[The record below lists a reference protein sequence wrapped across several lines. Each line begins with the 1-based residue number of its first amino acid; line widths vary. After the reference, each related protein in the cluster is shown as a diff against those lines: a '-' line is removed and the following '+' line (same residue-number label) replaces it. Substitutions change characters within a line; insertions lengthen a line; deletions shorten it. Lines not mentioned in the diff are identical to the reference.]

1 MATKTQA
8 KTTAAKPFSI
18 LGDTLES
25 AAESFEEA
33 ANGAQESARRAAQT
47 TKRAVG
53 KGLFKMFYG
62 ISYGLVFSGV
72 YVTELLPEDNSVR
85 HALTEGA
92 EAALTDVRKV
102 RKTPKLKRVAITSP
116 AVPKRPT
123 PAKPAAKI
131 SARTRNAVKSR
142 ANHFD
147 AAVAAAGQA

>member
-8 KTTAAKPFSI
+8 KSAAAKPFSI

-33 ANGAQESARRAAQT
+33 TNGAQESARRAAQT
-47 TKRAVG
+47 TKRVVG
-53 KGLFKMFYG
+53 QGLFKMFYG
-62 ISYGLVFSGV
+62 ISYGLVYSGV
-72 YVTELLPEDNSVR
+72 FVTELLPEDNSVR

-92 EAALTDVRKV
+92 ETALSDRRKARV
-102 RKTPKLKRVAITSP
+102 TPKLKGAAITP
-116 AVPKRPT
+116 RVTPKRV
-123 PAKPAAKI
+123 PAKPATKI

-147 AAVAAAGQA
+147 GAAAEAAKA